1 MKKFVLL
8 LMLILLPMTMVM
20 AGPLDVPVN
29 TDPVF
34 YRSAAVEAA
43 GGAQTAT
50 ASGFDSLF
58 SNPAGLSRKGGELLF
73 GSVNVYSDFMLDE
86 DDLAFLEE
94 FANSDDP
101 ESFLNDSANA
111 DTAVAIGNKIGLE
124 EGVNTNLNMGFG
136 LAAFGLGLGFMTD
149 IDLGLQSVGLQE
161 NAGDI
166 TSLAIYATPKI
177 TSSLVAGLS
186 HGFDLGAAKLH
197 VGADAKAIVRTQ
209 LVDSGGVD
217 MVAVLQELYDPMG
230 DPVMLSAGYGF
241 DAGAILELPAGF
253 SVGVAA
259 NDIGGTEMMKIT
271 KTLGALEATEDP
283 EALMQE
289 VLDSEESDTIPMTLI
304 AGIGFDKPGRGL
316 FDLKVSADYIV
327 ELDELAE
334 EPELIDQI
342 RAGAEI
348 SVLGIAK
355 VRGGINRGI
364 LTAGVGV
371 DLLLVEANA
380 TYYGP
385 RYDTE
390 EEITPER
397 LVVGVKVKL

>member
-1 MKKFVLL
+1 
-8 LMLILLPMTMVM
+8 MLILLPMTMIM
-20 AGPLDVPVN
+20 AGSFDVPVN

-73 GSVNVYSDFMLDE
+73 GSVNVYSDFILDE
-86 DDLAFLEE
+86 DEILFLGEFFNTEGDISFFEE
-94 FANSDDP
+94 DD
-101 ESFLNDSANA
+101 DNA
-111 DTAVAIGNKIGLE
+111 ATGVAIGNAIGLE
-124 EGVNTNLNMGFG
+124 DGVNTSINMGFG

-149 IDLGLQSVGLQE
+149 IDMGLQSDGLGTTVG
-161 NAGDI
+161 N
-166 TSLAIYATPKI
+166 TSSDLAIFFDPKV

-186 HGFDLGAAKLH
+186 HGFDLGATKLH
-197 VGADAKAIVRTQ
+197 VGADAKAIVRAQ
-209 LVDSGGVD
+209 FVESESLDLVEALRSDS
-217 MVAVLQELYDPMG
+217 EYDIS
-230 DPVMLSAGYGF
+230 DREVMLSAGYGF

-253 SVGVAA
+253 SVGVSA

-271 KTLGALEATEDP
+271 RSIGYLDATEDP

-289 VLDSEESDTIPMTLI
+289 VLDSTASDTIPMTLI
-304 AGIGFDKPGRGL
+304 AGVGFDKPGRGL

-364 LTAGVGV
+364 LTAGVGI

-380 TYYGP
+380 TFYGP

-390 EEITPER
+390 EEILPER

>member
-1 MKKFVLL
+1 
-8 LMLILLPMTMVM
+8 MLILLPMTMIM
-20 AGPLDVPVN
+20 AITFDPELPEN

-73 GSVNVYSDFMLDE
+73 GSVNVYSDFSLDE
-86 DDLAFLEE
+86 DDLTFLEE
-94 FANSDDP
+94 FANADDP
-101 ESFLNDSANA
+101 ESFLTDNE
-111 DTAVAIGNKIGLE
+111 DTLVSIGNKIGLE
-124 EGVNTNLNMGFG
+124 DGVNTNLNMGFG

-149 IDLGLQSVGLQE
+149 IDLGLKSDGLTT
-161 NAGDI
+161 AGS
-166 TSLAIYATPKI
+166 TSDSFAIYANPKI
-177 TSSLVAGLS
+177 TSALVAGLS

-209 LVDSGGVD
+209 FVDSDGVD
-217 MVAVLQELYDPMG
+217 VMESLSSDTL
-230 DPVMLSAGYGF
+230 VMLSAGYGF

-253 SVGVAA
+253 SVGVSA
-259 NDIGGTEMMKIT
+259 NDIGGTEMMKIKT
-271 KTLGALEATEDP
+271 TLGELDATEDP

-304 AGIGFDKPGRGL
+304 AGVGFDKPGRGL

-364 LTAGVGV
+364 LTAGVGI

-380 TYYGP
+380 TFYGP

-397 LVVGVKVKL
+397 LIVGVKVKL